1 MQQYHRKCGEKMP
14 NNLTNN
20 FPKLK
25 LVVCPK
31 VYEPAEDSY
40 LLASYAKNLS
50 GTVLD
55 MGTGCGI
62 VCLYA
67 SFYAKKAIG
76 VDINP
81 KAIECANKNAQ
92 LNNIKNVEFYIS
104 DLFSNV
110 KGKFDFI
117 LFNPPYLPTSK
128 EETLKDSYENMA
140 FDGGK
145 DGLEVFLKFSEQL
158 PNFLNPKAKVL
169 VVISSL
175 HDGIKKACNILEKQ
189 VGYTKIIAEE
199 KFFFEKIALIESTF
213 D

>member
-25 LVVCPK
+25 LVVYPK

-62 VCLYA
+62 VCLHA

-81 KAIECANKNAQ
+81 KAIECAKKNAQ

-158 PNFLNPKAKVL
+158 PSFLNPKAKVL

-175 HDGIKKACNILEKQ
+175 HDGIEKACNILEKQ

-199 KFFFEKIALIESTF
+199 KFFFEKIALIESAF

>member
-25 LVVCPK
+25 LVVSPK

-81 KAIECANKNAQ
+81 KAIECAKKNAQ

-158 PNFLNPKAKVL
+158 PSFLNQKAKVL

-175 HDGIKKACNILEKQ
+175 HDGIEKACNILEKQ

-199 KFFFEKIALIESTF
+199 KFFFEKIALIESAF